1 LFKFF
6 AAFRKEWLILIRDVA
21 GLIVLF
27 IMPMLMVVILA
38 LVQEYG
44 WSTVAKEPRIPVLFV
59 DLDQDSLSRKIER
72 GLTSDNFFTLV
83 KEIDS
88 EPLTP
93 EQVKKLVKDGRYQI
107 GVILPGDATKKMR
120 AKIQLMVNK
129 IMSSLTMPDIDIFQN
144 IINNDSIDVIIYF
157 DPVVRPS
164 FRNSFTSSMREYS
177 IKIEAEMIFETFQA
191 EIRNMF
197 PNFTMPLIDYQRTT
211 NFHIIFPAGKDD
223 EKYPSPTQHNVPA
236 WAIFAMFFIVIPL
249 SSTMI
254 KERDEGNLIR
264 LMTIPVSYITIF
276 MAKVGVY
283 LIVCF
288 LQFVLMVL
296 AGIYILPLFHLPP
309 LETGTHYFAIAVMT
323 ITASLAALGY
333 GIMIGTIAK
342 THQQAAAF
350 GSVSI
355 VILTAIGGLWVPVY
369 LMPNLMKVV
378 ASYSPLNWAYNG
390 FLDLFLRGGDLVNIL
405 PDIGKLLIFFM
416 VTIAIAAIYRKFNPP
431 INT

>member
-1 LFKFF
+1 MFKFF

-38 LVQEYG
+38 LVQEYS
-44 WSTVAKEPRIPVLFV
+44 WSTIAKEPRIPVLFV

-72 GLTSDNFFTLV
+72 GLTSENFFTLV

-88 EPLTP
+88 APLTP
-93 EQVKKLVKDGRYQI
+93 EQVKQLVKDGRYQI

-129 IMSSLTMPDIDIFQN
+129 IMASLTMPNIDIFQN
-144 IINNDSIDVIIYF
+144 ITHNDSIDVIIFF

-164 FRNSFTSSMREYS
+164 FRNSFTSSMKEYS
-177 IKIEAEMIFETFQA
+177 TKIEAEMIFETFQS

-223 EKYPSPTQHNVPA
+223 EKYPSATQHNVPA
-236 WAIFAMFFIVIPL
+236 WALFAMFFIVIPL

-264 LMTIPVSYITIF
+264 LMTIPVSHITIF

-288 LQFVLMVL
+288 LQFLLMVL
-296 AGIYILPLFHLPP
+296 AGMYILPWFHLPP

-355 VILTAIGGLWVPVY
+355 VILTALGGLWVPTY
-369 LMPNLMKVV
+369 LMPNLMKEV

-390 FLDLFLRGGDLVNIL
+390 FLDLFLRGGGLINIL
-405 PDIGKLLIFFM
+405 PDIGRLLIFFM
-416 VTIAIAAIYRKFNPP
+416 VTITIAAIYRKFHPP